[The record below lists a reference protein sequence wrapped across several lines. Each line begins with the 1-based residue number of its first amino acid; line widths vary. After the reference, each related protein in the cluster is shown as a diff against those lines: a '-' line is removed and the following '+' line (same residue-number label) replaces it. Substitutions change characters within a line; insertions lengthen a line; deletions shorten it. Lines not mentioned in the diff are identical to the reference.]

1 MPKSCDCLTQQ
12 IGKLMD
18 GKQLF
23 AWAGRMQAD
32 TDSCGLDGIIDTCGN
47 GLYRGSPDQLVKLF
61 HNLSNTISP
70 WKLTH
75 SHSSA
80 ERN

>member
-1 MPKSCDCLTQQ
+1 MY
-12 IGKLMD
+12 GK
-18 GKQLF
+18 KLF

-32 TDSCGLDGIIDTCGN
+32 TDSCGLDGIIDTCRK

-75 SHSSA
+75 AAVQKEIKTGRACIYKSFHTSF
-80 ERN
+80 